1 MKKFRA
7 VSLLVTVLL
16 MTSMSFS
23 LLKVE
28 GTYSVFAKQA
38 GLGFG
43 VSLPLIPMVDTTL
56 YAHFL
61 GEANISGTAAFDV
74 FSFAGTTK
82 VNSTAIELQAKLPVS
97 IMEFNVGGTLLL
109 DIMNGNEPNSGKD
122 FFFVSGIYAGI
133 FGNYQ
138 KPLFPLVD
146 MFGQVGFLF
155 KVVDGAK
162 LVNDQVSGG
171 AGTIDFGN
179 INRSGLYFRAGL
191 SVGL

>member
-43 VSLPLIPMVDTTL
+43 VSLPVLPLVDTTF
-56 YAHFL
+56 YIHML
-61 GEANISGTAAFDV
+61 GNADVTLTGIGNIGGATFSSGTAKMAATAF
-74 FSFAGTTK
+74 
-82 VNSTAIELQAKLPVS
+82 ELQAKLPFS
-97 IMEFNVGGTLLL
+97 IMDCNVGATILADFLTG
-109 DIMNGNEPNSGKD
+109 DNGSQTVAMPGSIYGGL
-122 FFFVSGIYAGI
+122 FVQ
-133 FGNYQ
+133 YQ
-138 KPLFPLVD
+138 KSLMPLVAYY
-146 MFGQVGFLF
+146 GQVGMLF
-155 KVVDGAK
+155 KLLDGEAE
-162 LVNDQVSGG
+162 VNKQASPAIFDMS
-171 AGTIDFGN
+171 N
-179 INRSGLYFRAGL
+179 INRTGLYFRAGL

>member
-43 VSLPLIPMVDTTL
+43 VSLPLIPLIDTTM
-56 YAHFL
+56 YIHML
-61 GEANISGTAAFDV
+61 GNADVLVSGLGTFGGVTFTGATKMAATALEV
-74 FSFAGTTK
+74 
-82 VNSTAIELQAKLPVS
+82 QAKLPIS
-97 IMEFNVGGTLLL
+97 IMDFNVGATVLIDFLTGDNGTQTVAMPGS
-109 DIMNGNEPNSGKD
+109 IYSGL
-122 FFFVSGIYAGI
+122 FV
-133 FGNYQ
+133 NYQ
-138 KPLFPLVD
+138 QGLMPLVSYY
-146 MFGQVGFLF
+146 GQAGMLF
-155 KVVDGAK
+155 KVFDGEKA
-162 LVNDQVSGG
+162 VNDQIIG
-171 AGTIDFGN
+171 AATFDFGN